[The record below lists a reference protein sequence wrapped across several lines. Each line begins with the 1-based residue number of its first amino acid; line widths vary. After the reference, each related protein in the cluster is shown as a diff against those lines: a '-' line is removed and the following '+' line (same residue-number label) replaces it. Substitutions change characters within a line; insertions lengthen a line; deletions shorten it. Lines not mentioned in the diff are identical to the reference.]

1 MEANI
6 DTIYYGTKKV
16 EVLKTFTY
24 RGIDIFIHAEKFNGG
39 VAYKASEWKTG
50 KRIHEIDYYTDDCPS
65 LEDEDLLDE
74 VEEETEAMIDIQ
86 IPANVSPNSLIEKTL
101 AKNPAVNQG
110 VMPIFPSVE
119 E

>member
-6 DTIYYGTKKV
+6 DTIYGTKKV

-24 RGIDIFIHAEKFNGG
+24 RGMDIFIHTERFDGG

-50 KRIHEIDYYTDDCPS
+50 KRIHEIDYYVNDYSPS
-65 LEDEDLLDE
+65 EDEDPVDE
-74 VEEETEAMIDIQ
+74 VEEEAEAMIDMG
-86 IPANVSPNSLIEKTL
+86 IPENISPNSIVEKNL

-110 VMPIFPSVE
+110 AMPIFPSVE